1 MVHLMLMLMR
11 TMTVN
16 DVFVNDCHDD
26 ADNVFI
32 YDYHDEADAHHHHQS
47 LPTFAVC
54 PQPSLNKTALTRSHT

>member
-1 MVHLMLMLMR
+1 MLMLMR

-26 ADNVFI
+26 ADNVLF
-32 YDYHDEADAHHHHQS
+32 YEYHGYADAHHHHQS

-54 PQPSLNKTALTRSHT
+54 PQPSLNKSALTRSNT